1 MPFILV
7 MFVVKYSSVKPIYR
21 ERKKLEIHCESIVHV
36 IIACAIS
43 CAISKE
49 QFRN

>member
-21 ERKKLEIHCESIVHV
+21 ERKKMGYKMKRDYERFAVKVLYMAMLCYI
-36 IIACAIS
+36 
-43 CAISKE
+43 K
-49 QFRN
+49 R